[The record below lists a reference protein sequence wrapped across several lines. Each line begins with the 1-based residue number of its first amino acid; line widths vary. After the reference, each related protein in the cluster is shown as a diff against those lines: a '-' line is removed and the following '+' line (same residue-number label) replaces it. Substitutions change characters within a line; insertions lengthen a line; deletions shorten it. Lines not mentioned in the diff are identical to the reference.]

1 MSRTLGTANLRMHR
15 GGPHREIWARDVR
28 IRRFAQILAKFD
40 FFDLYENLQRILF
53 DYAQNA
59 PHPANA
65 PFNAAC

>member
-1 MSRTLGTANLRMHR
+1 MGT
-15 GGPHREIWARDVR
+15 
-28 IRRFAQILAKFD
+28 RRAHPAFGQILAKFD

>member
-1 MSRTLGTANLRMHR
+1 MWAALR
-15 GGPHREIWARDVR
+15 DTSVR
-28 IRRFAQILAKFD
+28 RAHPAFAQILAKFD